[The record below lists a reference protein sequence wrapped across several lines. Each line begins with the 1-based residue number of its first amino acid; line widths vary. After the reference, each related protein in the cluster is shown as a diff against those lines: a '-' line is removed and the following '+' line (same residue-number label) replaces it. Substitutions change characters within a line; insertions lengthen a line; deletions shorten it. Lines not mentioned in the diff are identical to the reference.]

1 MSSFEFTTTAP
12 DAQLYTTVITACTR
26 AGQWQRAVEAF
37 DEMQQKHGVKPSRY
51 TYNAVLNA
59 LCKGG
64 QWRQALD
71 ILAEMTLRGCSVT
84 PDVVTYCTVMNC
96 CSRNGQGDRVLG
108 LWRQMIAAGVKPTGR
123 TYGSAIDSLQ
133 RAYRTAEADELY
145 YEAVQCGALNHWYA
159 AEPNT
164 LDFHFNPP
172 LCSVTGLR
180 CILASIVELY
190 AASSSGVASS
200 SSSTSSTDSSSRN
213 SGLKHD
219 YDMCADLQIITGHNE
234 HRDGQRNAVLQPWLM
249 SLLAER
255 EIDCRVSG
263 VNKGRLVVDAASLQ
277 CYAKRQCRQ
286 QPQAALYSI
295 LHM

>member
-1 MSSFEFTTTAP
+1 
-12 DAQLYTTVITACTR
+12 
-26 AGQWQRAVEAF
+26 
-37 DEMQQKHGVKPSRY
+37 MQQKHGVKPSRY

-71 ILAEMTLRGCSVT
+71 ILAEMTLRGGSIT

-96 CSRNGQGDRVLG
+96 CSRNGQGERVLG
-108 LWRQMIAAGVKPTGR
+108 LWKQMIAAGVQPTGR

-133 RAYRTAEADELY
+133 RAYRTDEADELY
-145 YEAVQCGALNHWYA
+145 NEAVQCGALNHWYA

-180 CILASIVELY
+180 CILASIVELH
-190 AASSSGVASS
+190 AASS
-200 SSSTSSTDSSSRN
+200 SSSERNSSSSTDSSSSI
-213 SGLKHD
+213 SGLMHK
-219 YDMCADLQIITGHNE
+219 YDIDADLQIITGHNE
-234 HRDGQRNAVLQPWLM
+234 HRDGQRKAVLQPWLM
-249 SLLAER
+249 TLLAER
-255 EIDCRVSG
+255 EIDCRVSD
-263 VNKGRLVVDAASLQ
+263 VNRGRLIVDAASLQ
-277 CYAKRQCRQ
+277 RYAEMQCRQ
-286 QPQAALYSI
+286 QPQAALYSM